1 MIPWELIKAA
11 KVVVE
16 YVCNVKPGENVL
28 IYVDTQGDVEAANYI
43 AAAAHAV
50 GAHVSL
56 LVYETRAE
64 VDLEPPAPLA
74 AAMAAADVVI
84 ELAERYIIHTQAYLK
99 ALRSA
104 RILCL
109 SGLRCATMKRC
120 IADVNYPKMLEF
132 GDTLVEVLRQGR
144 RMEIKTPAGTDI
156 ICEIGGRLVEHNAG
170 RIFKA
175 GEESFLGGQ
184 VSWYPTKDSINGVLV
199 LDGVVWPPADLGLL
213 REPVELTVEKGEITA
228 IKGGREARRLRD
240 WLTSFSDPKM
250 FMLAHFSYGF
260 NPGATLTKD
269 ILEAERVFGCIEVG
283 IGSQVPSFEVGL
295 ASAHTDG
302 VMLSP
307 TVQLD
312 GETIEVDGHFVHP
325 RLQPLEAELMR
336 KSRTQA
342 S

>member
-1 MIPWELIKAA
+1 MTPWELIKAA
-11 KVVVE
+11 KVIVE

-28 IYVDTQGDVEAANYI
+28 IYVDTQGDVEAANHI

-56 LVYETRAE
+56 LVYETRSE

-74 AAMAAADVVI
+74 AAMATADVVI

-120 IADVNYPKMLEF
+120 IADVDYPKMLEF

-144 RMEIKTPAGTDI
+144 RMEIKTPAGTNI

-184 VSWYPTKDSINGVLV
+184 VSWYPAKDSINGVLV

-213 REPVELTVEKGEITA
+213 QEPIELVVEKGEIKA
-228 IKGGREARRLRD
+228 IQGGREARRLRD

-260 NPGATLTKD
+260 NPGATL
-269 ILEAERVFGCIEVG
+269 
-283 IGSQVPSFEVGL
+283 P
-295 ASAHTDG
+295 
-302 VMLSP
+302 
-307 TVQLD
+307 
-312 GETIEVDGHFVHP
+312 
-325 RLQPLEAELMR
+325 PL
-336 KSRTQA
+336 K
-342 S
+342 

>member
-1 MIPWELIKAA
+1 MTPWELIKAA
-11 KVVVE
+11 KVIVE
-16 YVCNVKPGENVL
+16 YVCNVRPGENVL

-56 LVYETRAE
+56 LVYETRSE

-120 IADVNYPKMLEF
+120 IADVDYSKMLEF
-132 GDTLVEVLRQGR
+132 GDTLAQVLRQGR
-144 RMEIKTPAGTDI
+144 RMEIRTPAGTNI
-156 ICEIGGRLVEHNAG
+156 ACEITGRLVEHNAR

-184 VSWYPTKDSINGVLV
+184 VSWYPVKDSINGVLV
-199 LDGVVWPPADLGLL
+199 LDGVV
-213 REPVELTVEKGEITA
+213 
-228 IKGGREARRLRD
+228 
-240 WLTSFSDPKM
+240 
-250 FMLAHFSYGF
+250 
-260 NPGATLTKD
+260 
-269 ILEAERVFGCIEVG
+269 
-283 IGSQVPSFEVGL
+283 
-295 ASAHTDG
+295 
-302 VMLSP
+302 
-307 TVQLD
+307 
-312 GETIEVDGHFVHP
+312 
-325 RLQPLEAELMR
+325 
-336 KSRTQA
+336 
-342 S
+342 